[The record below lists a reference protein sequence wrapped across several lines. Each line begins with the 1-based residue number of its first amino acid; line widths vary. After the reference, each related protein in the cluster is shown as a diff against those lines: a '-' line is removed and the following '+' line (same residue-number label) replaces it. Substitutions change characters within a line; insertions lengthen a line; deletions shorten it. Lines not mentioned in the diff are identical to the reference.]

1 MPYGSLYGQFG
12 GITVSDGMMITLI
25 ALYIIV
31 IIITATIIIVLEK
44 RSKNDYKYRF
54 PYYKPFGIHNL
65 RNIPGQ
71 EGVGGKK
78 GYNKYTTFRKD
89 FRIF

>member
-44 RSKNDYKYRF
+44 RSKND
-54 PYYKPFGIHNL
+54 
-65 RNIPGQ
+65 
-71 EGVGGKK
+71 
-78 GYNKYTTFRKD
+78 
-89 FRIF
+89 